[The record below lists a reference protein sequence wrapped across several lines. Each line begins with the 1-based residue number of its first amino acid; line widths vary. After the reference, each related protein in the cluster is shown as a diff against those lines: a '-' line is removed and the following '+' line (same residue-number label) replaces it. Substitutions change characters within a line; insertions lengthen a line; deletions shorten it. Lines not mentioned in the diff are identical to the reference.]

1 MSAQRAPA
9 PVRVAAFVA
18 AAAAV
23 VLAAVLAVRVAG
35 RREPPRPPD
44 APPPPSGAPVDRK
57 ERVRHEEFREGRLA
71 VSVRGDL
78 AFRGADGRER
88 LTGSVEVVRFSPAG
102 EAAARLTADE
112 VAYAKGGR
120 RFEIA
125 GRVRI
130 EAGGAAL
137 EGEAFLYDEA
147 AGTFGTVTGGRFTA
161 DGLAGEAREIVYDER
176 AGEVRLGGGFRAGL
190 AAADGGTLTLAGEAL
205 RYERGPRRGRMT
217 GPASLAAEDYRAE
230 AATVSFLVG
239 ADEAGLEAAVL
250 EGGAE
255 VVLGERAPSGA
266 GGEVRAGLVEV
277 AFARGPFGL
286 AVRASGGAVLSSR
299 SGAGNVATVTA
310 PAVLADFSR
319 AEGLR
324 TWSASGGV
332 RAETGGRQGPGRV
345 LLGEEARFD
354 AAGVL
359 RVSGPA
365 GGRAAA
371 DSAEARVEAPAI
383 EIAAGAGDLAAEG
396 GVGGVI
402 KKDAGNPRSGFFAW
416 DEDVS
421 FSCRTL
427 RMTADGGAI
436 GLSGDVLVRQGSAA
450 VRGGEIELTGGAG
463 QMTGGKGVTITVP
476 EAGPGERSERMVELA
491 GREMAFSPD
500 TRTLSLSGGASVGLP
515 GASLEAGS
523 LAAVL
528 APDGREVAT
537 LTAEAGVVVTRGGYT
552 GRARAAFYDAAA
564 GRLVLTGS
572 PVLTDAGGGAARGD
586 KLTFDLA
593 DDKIFLENEG
603 TGRTATVIRS

>member
-57 ERVRHEEFREGRLA
+57 ERVRHEEFRDGRLA

-112 VAYAKGGR
+112 VAYAKGAL
-120 RFEIA
+120 RFEFT

-147 AGTFGTVTGGRFTA
+147 AGTFGTSSGGRFTA
-161 DGLAGEAREIVYDER
+161 DGLAGEARKIVYDER
-176 AGEVRLGGGFRAGL
+176 AGEARLGGGFRAGL
-190 AAADGGTLTLAGEAL
+190 AAGGGGTMTLAGDAL
-205 RYERGPRRGRMT
+205 LYERGSRRGRMT
-217 GPASLAAEDYRAE
+217 GPASLAAEGFRAE
-230 AATVSFLVG
+230 AATVSFLV
-239 ADEAGLEAAVL
+239 ATDEAGLEAAVL
-250 EGGAE
+250 EGC
-255 VVLGERAPSGA
+255 
-266 GGEVRAGLVEV
+266 
-277 AFARGPFGL
+277 
-286 AVRASGGAVLSSR
+286 AVLSAR
-299 SGAGNVATVTA
+299 TGEEDIRTVTA
-310 PAVLADFSR
+310 PEVRLDFSPR
-319 AEGLR
+319 AGGPA
-324 TWSASGGV
+324 WSASGGV

-402 KKDAGNPRSGFFAW
+402 KKGAGNPRSGFFAW

-450 VRGGEIELTGGAG
+450 VRGGEIELAGGAG
-463 QMTGGKGVTITVP
+463 QMTGGGGVTITVP

-500 TRTLSLSGGASVGLP
+500 KRTLILSGGASVGLP

>member
-18 AAAAV
+18 AGAAV
-23 VLAAVLAVRVAG
+23 VLAAVLAVRVAS

-44 APPPPSGAPVDRK
+44 APPPPSGVPVDRK
-57 ERVRHEEFREGRLA
+57 ERVRHEEFRDGRLA

-78 AFRGADGRER
+78 AFRGGDGREH

-102 EAAARLTADE
+102 EAAARLTAGE
-112 VAYAKGGR
+112 VAYAKGEL
-120 RFEIA
+120 RFEVT

-147 AGTFGTVTGGRFTA
+147 AGTFGTVSGGRFTA
-161 DGLAGEAREIVYDER
+161 DGLAGEAREVVYDER
-176 AGEVRLGGGFRAGL
+176 AGEVRLDGGFRAGF
-190 AAADGGTLTLAGEAL
+190 AAKDGGTLTLSGATL
-205 RYERGPRRGRMT
+205 RYGRGSRRGRLM
-217 GPASLAAEDYRAE
+217 GRASLAAEGLLAE
-230 AATVSFLVG
+230 AAAISFIVA

-250 EGGAE
+250 EGGA
-255 VVLGERAPSGA
+255 
-266 GGEVRAGLVEV
+266 
-277 AFARGPFGL
+277 
-286 AVRASGGAVLSSR
+286 VLSAR
-299 SGAGNVATVTA
+299 SGEDGARTVTA
-310 PAVLADFSR
+310 PEARLDFPLPGGGP
-319 AEGLR
+319 A
-324 TWSASGGV
+324 WSASGGV
-332 RAETGGRQGPGRV
+332 RVETRGPGDLVRI
-345 LLGEEARFD
+345 LFGEDARFGAD
-354 AAGVL
+354 GVL

-365 GGRAAA
+365 GGLAAS
-371 DSAEARVEAPAI
+371 DSVEARVEAPAI
-383 EIAAGAGDLAAEG
+383 EIASGTGDLTAEG
-396 GVGGVI
+396 GVTGVL
-402 KKDAGNPRSGFFAW
+402 KKSPGARRPGFFSR
-416 DEDVS
+416 DEDIS

-427 RMTADGGAI
+427 SARDEGGTIDLVGEA
-436 GLSGDVLVRQGSAA
+436 LVRQGSAA
-450 VRGGEIELTGGAG
+450 VRGGAIELAGGEG
-463 QMTGGKGVTITVP
+463 RMKGGDGVTVTLP
-476 EAGPGERSERMVELA
+476 ETGAAQRPEPAAALA

-528 APDGREVAT
+528 APDGRAVGT
-537 LTAEAGVVVTRGGYT
+537 LKAEGGVVVTRGGYT

-564 GRLVLTGS
+564 RRLVLTGS
-572 PVLTDAGGGAARGD
+572 PVLTDAEGGAARGD